1 MPASTSAGLVRAC
14 ETLVCADALFIQG
27 SRQAIGMCAR
37 GVRVALPSR
46 AHGDWACSTC
56 QCISIGGTIPAARP
70 FQIPFVP
77 LRSTRPLTQSSLSID
92 SIGAHRQLATIL
104 QHAAAAQ
111 LRAAARTTAQGLV
124 NAAVWVVPAWLGWL
138 VAVVVGCI
146 ICSIYVFAR
155 EVDPT
160 VVARV
165 LVGPSMCVCT
175 NYV

>member
-1 MPASTSAGLVRAC
+1 MAERCPRRHRLDSFAPAKP
-14 ETLVCADALFIQG
+14 LVCADALFIQG

-77 LRSTRPLTQSSLSID
+77 LRSTRPLTQSSSSID
-92 SIGAHRQLATIL
+92 SIGAHRQLATML

-111 LRAAARTTAQGLV
+111 LRVQCQPFLASCSCALMLPPARRPKA
-124 NAAVWVVPAWLGWL
+124 
-138 VAVVVGCI
+138 
-146 ICSIYVFAR
+146 
-155 EVDPT
+155 
-160 VVARV
+160 
-165 LVGPSMCVCT
+165 
-175 NYV
+175 